1 MIDLVGTRG
10 IDAQVFHPVGRS
22 FVVVA
27 GNVTRLAG
35 QLSSRS
41 VGGNLEILQPRHGQ
55 PQFSWREAAKPTAMR
70 VKAAPFAVFAAFI
83 RRPKAQ
89 LRLG

>member
-70 VKAAPFAVFAAFI
+70 PL
-83 RRPKAQ
+83 PSQ
-89 LRLG
+89 SLRLSLEDQKPNYD